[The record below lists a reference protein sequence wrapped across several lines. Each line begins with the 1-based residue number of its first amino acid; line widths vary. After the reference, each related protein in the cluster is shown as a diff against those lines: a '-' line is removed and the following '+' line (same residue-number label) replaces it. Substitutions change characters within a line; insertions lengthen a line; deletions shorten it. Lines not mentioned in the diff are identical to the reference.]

1 MRLTDCF
8 AIERGS
14 FADLRALARYH
25 YAGSDPGVP
34 AEILRAIDRTRGEL
48 AGVLVVSHPA
58 LNDAW
63 RERAWPGAFERGDA
77 RTRARAINALVRT
90 ISRVIVEPRRR
101 SMGVGTMMVRAY
113 LGAPLTALTETVASM
128 GRYTSMFERSGMR
141 IVECARAQ
149 RDYRLLDALAHAR
162 IAPIELLDPDRG
174 AALMRDSF
182 IREEVDRWLN
192 AARGT
197 RALLSS
203 ERAERAGAAGRAVIA
218 RPVVYVHGEAG
229 GGSHEPAGSERAG
242 ADSDRVL
249 CHRVGTPAHSARPP
263 AA

>member
-8 AIERGS
+8 AIERGCW
-14 FADLRALARYH
+14 ADLRALSRHH
-25 YAGSDPGVP
+25 YAGSDPAVP
-34 AEILRAIDRTRGEL
+34 VRILRAVDRARGEL

-63 RERAWPGAFERGDA
+63 RERAWPGMFPRMDG
-77 RTRARAINALVRT
+77 RTRALAINSLVRT

-101 SMGVGTMMVRAY
+101 SMGVGTMLVRAY
-113 LGAPLTALTETVASM
+113 LDSPLTALTETIASM

-141 IVECARAQ
+141 VVECARPQ

-162 IAPIELLDPDRG
+162 VAPIELVDPERG

-197 RALLSS
+197 RVLLSS
-203 ERAERAGAAGRAVIA
+203 SRSERAGEAGRAVIA
-218 RPVVYVHGEAG
+218 RPVVHVHGEAG
-229 GGSHEPAGSERAG
+229 GVSHEAARSERAST
-242 ADSDRVL
+242 DSDRVL
-249 CHRVGTPAHSARPP
+249 RHRVGTPAHPACPP